1 MRSDISERW
10 ASYVYCYC
18 LALLDGHYSKSN
30 MPIVLRK
37 KAVSRCYKPGV
48 TFEHSATLLLI
59 KPMEFLNG

>member
-10 ASYVYCYC
+10 AANVY
-18 LALLDGHYSKSN
+18 SFE
-30 MPIVLRK
+30 K